1 MATIASSHSSSL
13 QVPQPVARHRV
24 RKEIEQKILEGSFQA
39 GAKLIQQDLADEF
52 GVSLSV
58 VREALLELRATG
70 LVETV
75 DNRGAFVSSL
85 TRQKI
90 IEALE
95 VRASLEGLAVQLCCD
110 RATRADLRALGD
122 MARRIYTLAT
132 EGKPGEA
139 GSLDREFHQTLIHLS
154 RNSMLAR
161 LSDNYRVLGK
171 IMRFDRDPIEIRDE
185 HLAILEAIGA
195 ARGDDAER
203 LVKAHILHAKE
214 WLERESARG
223 TFVPHWVH

>member
-1 MATIASSHSSSL
+1 
-13 QVPQPVARHRV
+13 V

-122 MARRIYTLAT
+122 MARRIFDLASR
-132 EGKPGEA
+132 GQRDEA
-139 GSLDREFHQTLIHLS
+139 ASLDREFHQRLIHLS
-154 RNSMLAR
+154 RNSMLER
-161 LSDNYRVLGK
+161 LQDNYRMLGK
-171 IMRFDRDPIEIRDE
+171 VLRFDRDAADVRNE
-185 HLAILEAIGA
+185 HLALLEAIGQN
-195 ARGDDAER
+195 RPEEAER
-203 LVKAHILHAKE
+203 IVKNHILHQAKDR
-214 WLERESARG
+214 LEKATDS